1 MVARSAPR
9 IDDQLGWLI
18 ARLNR
23 RLEDELAERLRL
35 GGIPVEQF
43 RILEAL
49 SQRGPQTMGEL
60 AGAALVEKPTLTKI
74 VDRMV
79 AAGLVFRAP
88 DAHDRRRVMIEMAP
102 EGIALYGRL
111 GGVSAAQER
120 RVAELLDGDPDRA
133 AVLRDLLRALT

>member
-1 MVARSAPR
+1 MARSAPR
-9 IDDQLGWLI
+9 IDDQLAWLI

-49 SQRGPQTMGEL
+49 SQRGAQTMGEL
-60 AGAALVEKPTLTKI
+60 AAAALVEKPTLTKI

-88 DAHDRRRVMIEMAP
+88 DTQDRRRVMIEMAP
-102 EGIALYGRL
+102 EGIAVYGRL
-111 GGVSAAQER
+111 AGVSEAQER

-133 AVLRDLLRALT
+133 AVLRDLLRAVT